1 MTNQKHFD
9 FDMLSIVDRS
19 ILMVP
24 VTTALA
30 SIGLRCLDDDR
41 FYLQVEPT
49 SEAAQDRLDDYLLTW
64 QVSRSGVFFKFF
76 TGDYQTL
83 YREFCEAYRA
93 AMAEGGVVVN
103 DQAPYWA
110 RCCIE
115 ETHPRMPFDPNT
127 AL

>member
-9 FDMLSIVDRS
+9 FDMLSVVDQAP
-19 ILMVP
+19 LMVP
-24 VTTALA
+24 VATALA
-30 SIGLRCLDDDR
+30 SIGLRCLDDEH
-41 FYLQVEPT
+41 FYLQMEPV
-49 SEAAQDRLDDYLLTW
+49 SQEAQDRLDDYLLSW

-83 YREFCEAYRA
+83 YREFCEAYRV

-110 RCCIE
+110 RNCIE
-115 ETHPRMPFDPNT
+115 DTRPRVPFHPNT